1 MAQPADSEHIAVAS
15 SPSSWQEMAPTRERD
30 AMTSNTSP
38 LRIGI
43 LSTANIAR
51 HFINGCA
58 GSEKLAIVAVA
69 SRSLASA
76 NTFAESHQVPRA
88 LGSYEA
94 LLADP
99 DVEAIY
105 NPLPNSLHAE
115 WSIRALEAGKHVLCE
130 KPIAVT
136 AAEARAMFATAERCG
151 RLLVEAFPYR
161 SQPQTLALAHLL
173 AAGDLGRPR
182 LIQAGFGF
190 PVANPANIRLDP
202 TLGGGA
208 LLDAGSYAVSLIRMI
223 AGALPTQVSAFARWT
238 ERGVDSSMIANLTFA
253 DGLVAQAA
261 CTFGTGIYRHATIAC
276 ENGVVAT
283 DFLNHLT
290 PADPGLL
297 EVRRGG
303 WELQREALT
312 FPASNGF
319 RAEAEAFADAVRGR
333 PAAWNGI
340 TPQQSIE
347 VMQMLDAILQS
358 AREGRPV
365 SL

>member
-1 MAQPADSEHIAVAS
+1 MTIA
-15 SPSSWQEMAPTRERD
+15 
-30 AMTSNTSP
+30 TSP

-43 LSTANIAR
+43 LGTANIAR

-58 GSEKLAIVAVA
+58 GSQKLAIVAVA
-69 SRSLASA
+69 SRSQDSA
-76 NTFAESHQVPRA
+76 EAFAAKHGVPCA

-99 DVEAIY
+99 EIEAIY

-136 AAEARAMFATAERCG
+136 AAQARAMYAAADSAG

-161 SQPQTLALAHLL
+161 SQPQTHALAQLI
-173 AAGDLGRPR
+173 ASGDIGRPR
-182 LIQAGFGF
+182 LVQAGFGF

-202 TLGGGA
+202 DLGGGA
-208 LLDAGSYAVSLIRMI
+208 MFDAGSYAVSLIRMI
-223 AGALPTQVSAFARWT
+223 AGALPSRVSAFAQWT
-238 ERGVDSSMIANLTFA
+238 DRGVDASMVVNLEFP

-261 CTFGTGIYRHATIAC
+261 CSFGTGIYRHALIAC
-276 ENGVVAT
+276 ENGVITT

-290 PADPGLL
+290 PAEPGLL

-303 WELQREALT
+303 WDQQQQRLA

-319 RAEAEAFADAVRGR
+319 RAEAEAFADAVRGQ

-340 TPQQSIE
+340 GRLESIE
-347 VMQMLDAILQS
+347 VMQILDAIRAS
-358 AREGRPV
+358 AREGRAV